1 MGVKTMLAVTALWA
15 VVEYASPDRDHEN
28 YIKKYSSLAVQ
39 EMERTGIP
47 ASIKLAQAILESD
60 AGRSTLATKARNH
73 FGIKCGGRWKGRS
86 HYQKDDDYVNGRL
99 VKSCFRAY
107 PEVYQ
112 SFVDHSEFLRHGK
125 RYQFLFELDQTNYK
139 AWARGLKKAGYATSP
154 YYHKRLIGLIERYEL
169 YKFDTYAR
177 NHTPREEA
185 ELLAKAEQR
194 FLTRNDVDYVL
205 AREGQT
211 VSGLARRA
219 GISTR
224 RLLRY
229 NEALRSADQPLSNGE
244 IVFLQRK
251 RKHWRGK
258 ATWHLVKSGERMY
271 DIAQRYGLRL
281 DKLYQRNR
289 LPEGTQP
296 APGQR
301 IKIRGGQ
308 VEEPPRQ
315 YTPKPT
321 EPLDPL
327 PERDALESHAGYLW
341 EAAEEA
347 PMPPAVEAPA
357 GNLPPLL
364 EIETVSRTEP
374 LPGPQEEIP
383 RPLLQ
388 KYHVVQSGETLW
400 RISRMHGISVGE
412 LKRLNRLRSNTIRRG
427 MKLRLR

>member
-1 MGVKTMLAVTALWA
+1 MLAVTALWA
-15 VVEYASPDRDHEN
+15 VMEYASPDHDHEN
-28 YIKKYSSLAVQ
+28 YIKKYSGLAVQ

-60 AGRSTLATKARNH
+60 AGRSTLATRARNH
-73 FGIKCGGRWKGRS
+73 FGIKCGGKWNGRS
-86 HYQKDDDYVNGRL
+86 YYKKDDDYVNGRL
-99 VKSCFRAY
+99 VKSCFRSY

-169 YKFDTYAR
+169 YQYDTYAR

-185 ELLAKAEQR
+185 KMLAKAEQR
-194 FLTRNDVDYVL
+194 FLTRNDVDYLL

-211 VSGLARRA
+211 VAELARRA
-219 GISTR
+219 DISSK

-229 NEALRSADQPLSNGE
+229 NEELRSSDQALSNGD

-258 ATWHLVKSGERMY
+258 ATWHLVKSGEDMY

-281 DKLYQRNR
+281 DKLYQRNL
-289 LPEGTQP
+289 LPEGSRP

-308 VEEPPRQ
+308 VDEPPRQ
-315 YTPKPT
+315 YAPEPT

-327 PERDALESHAGYLW
+327 PERDAVESGEVFLW
-341 EAAEEA
+341 EEAEEA
-347 PMPPAVEAPA
+347 PLPPAIETPA
-357 GNLPPLL
+357 ADLPPL
-364 EIETVSRTEP
+364 IETVSRTEP
-374 LPGPQEEIP
+374 LPGPREEIP
-383 RPLLQ
+383 QPVLQ
-388 KYHVVQSGETLW
+388 AYHVVQPGETLW
-400 RISRMHGISVGE
+400 RISRMHAISVEE
-412 LKRLNRLRSNTIRRG
+412 LKRLNGLRSNTIRRG